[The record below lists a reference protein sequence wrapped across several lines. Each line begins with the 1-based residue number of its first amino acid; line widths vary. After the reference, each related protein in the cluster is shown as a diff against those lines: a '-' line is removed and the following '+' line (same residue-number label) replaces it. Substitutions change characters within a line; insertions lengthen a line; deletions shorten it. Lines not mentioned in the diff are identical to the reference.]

1 LSAQTVLHHHRV
13 LRQALHQAVRW
24 QLLMRN
30 PADAVDP
37 PRPRRREMQALDD
50 DQIAQL
56 LDAAKGGN
64 HFMPVLI
71 AVTTG
76 LRRGEILALRWQD
89 VDLNKG
95 TLAVRQSLEQTKR
108 FGLRFKEAKTQ
119 RSRRVVALPSLLVD
133 ALRKHRR
140 EQAKHRWALGAA
152 YQDHGL
158 VCPADDGAPQSPD
171 ALSAAFPHLVSRAG
185 VPRVRFH
192 DQRYTHA
199 TQLLNEGIHPKVV
212 SERLG
217 HSNIGITLDTY
228 SHVLPGMQEEAAQ
241 RVDAAL
247 RAALGKRK

>member
-1 LSAQTVLHHHRV
+1 
-13 LRQALHQAVRW
+13 
-24 QLLMRN
+24 
-30 PADAVDP
+30 
-37 PRPRRREMQALDD
+37 
-50 DQIAQL
+50 
-56 LDAAKGGN
+56 
-64 HFMPVLI
+64 MPVLI

-185 VPRVRFH
+185 VRRVRFH
-192 DQRYTHA
+192 DQRHTHA

-217 HSNIGITLDTY
+217 HSNIGITLDTIRT
-228 SHVLPGMQEEAAQ
+228 SCPACRRRPPSGWTPPCAPRSASGSRARSFAICLQPGTPE
-241 RVDAAL
+241 RP
-247 RAALGKRK
+247 